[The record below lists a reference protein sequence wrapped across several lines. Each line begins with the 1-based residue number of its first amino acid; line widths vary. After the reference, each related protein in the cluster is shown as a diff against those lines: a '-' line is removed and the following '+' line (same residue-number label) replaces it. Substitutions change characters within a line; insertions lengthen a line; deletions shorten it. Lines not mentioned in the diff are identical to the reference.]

1 MSAAIRQ
8 SPVHEALAHRS
19 PEWGEINSMP
29 VALSFRSEESEL
41 FKRLALC
48 DLSAL
53 ERFGVAGPNAA
64 GWLREQGCEVPE
76 GINTWSESQDGIL
89 VARLGHS
96 EFFIEDVP
104 NGSVVSE
111 LRGSLGSTGTDGVR
125 PVIRQDAAFALTGEL
140 AREVMLQVCGL
151 DFDSM
156 DYDRNPVFMTRV
168 AVTSDIVL
176 PRTLGGTP
184 VFRIWCDYP
193 LGMYLWEELSAIV
206 EEFGGKPIGVS
217 AFLGGGEGEDWKAG
231 SRGSNNGSG

>member
-64 GWLREQGCEVPE
+64 DWLREQGCEVPE
-76 GINTWSESQDGIL
+76 GINTWTGLQNGGL
-89 VARLGHS
+89 VARLGSS
-96 EFFIEDVP
+96 EFLIEDAP
-104 NGSVVSE
+104 E
-111 LRGSLGSTGTDGVR
+111 GSTARGLKDSLNSGADGVR
-125 PVIRQDAAFALTGEL
+125 PVVRQDAAFALIGER
-140 AREVMLQVCGL
+140 AREVMLEVCGL
-151 DFDSM
+151 DFDSV
-156 DYDRNPVFMTRV
+156 DHDERPVFMTRV
-168 AVTSDIVL
+168 AVISAVVL
-176 PRTLGGTP
+176 PQTLGGTP

-193 LGMYLWEELSAIV
+193 YGMYLWEELCGIV
-206 EEFGGKPIGVS
+206 EELGGKPVGVS
-217 AFLGGGEGEDWKAG
+217 AFFGGEEGAE
-231 SRGSNNGSG
+231 S